1 MGNNSNS
8 FKSVKS
14 ENNSYSIPKGKI
26 GFARGFL
33 VPFVAGV
40 LGTLIIV
47 GGCISIPSIR
57 ETISEKL
64 LSDSS
69 KSESSTKSNDE
80 SSVESAINK
89 VVSSSSDKAVSVED
103 YSNTSIAVAN
113 KVLPSVVGIT
123 VTYSVNSPYYSYYG
137 MSEGTAKATGSG
149 VVITDDGYILTN
161 NHVVSSSSSSSY
173 YQVSKATKI
182 TVTLYNDT
190 TEYEAKLIGSD
201 EQTDLAVLKIEKTGL
216 TAAELG
222 DSSKV
227 QVGEFAMAIGN
238 PLNMASTVTT
248 GVISATNRTITS
260 DNVTYKVIQTDAA
273 INSGNSGGALINA
286 DGKVIG
292 INTLKLSGSGVEGI
306 GFAIPINDTID
317 VYKQLIENGKVARPY
332 IGMSGRDISEE
343 VAKKNNLPKAG
354 VYVVS
359 VEEFSAAEKAGIRA
373 GDLIVAFDGEDVT
386 TMDKLNELKN
396 KHNIGDEVK
405 IKLIRNGEEKEV
417 SITLGENK
425 GTNEQ

>member
-1 MGNNSNS
+1 
-8 FKSVKS
+8 
-14 ENNSYSIPKGKI
+14 
-26 GFARGFL
+26 
-33 VPFVAGV
+33 
-40 LGTLIIV
+40 
-47 GGCISIPSIR
+47 
-57 ETISEKL
+57 
-64 LSDSS
+64 
-69 KSESSTKSNDE
+69 
-80 SSVESAINK
+80 
-89 VVSSSSDKAVSVED
+89 
-103 YSNTSIAVAN
+103 
-113 KVLPSVVGIT
+113 
-123 VTYSVNSPYYSYYG
+123 

-190 TEYEAKLIGSD
+190 TEYEAKLVGSD

-359 VEEFSAAEKAGIRA
+359 VEEFSSAEKAGIKA

-417 SITLGENK
+417 SVTLGENK

>member
-1 MGNNSNS
+1 
-8 FKSVKS
+8 
-14 ENNSYSIPKGKI
+14 
-26 GFARGFL
+26 
-33 VPFVAGV
+33 
-40 LGTLIIV
+40 
-47 GGCISIPSIR
+47 
-57 ETISEKL
+57 
-64 LSDSS
+64 
-69 KSESSTKSNDE
+69 
-80 SSVESAINK
+80 
-89 VVSSSSDKAVSVED
+89 
-103 YSNTSIAVAN
+103 
-113 KVLPSVVGIT
+113 
-123 VTYSVNSPYYSYYG
+123 
-137 MSEGTAKATGSG
+137 
-149 VVITDDGYILTN
+149 
-161 NHVVSSSSSSSY
+161 
-173 YQVSKATKI
+173 
-182 TVTLYNDT
+182 
-190 TEYEAKLIGSD
+190 
-201 EQTDLAVLKIEKTGL
+201 
-216 TAAELG
+216 
-222 DSSKV
+222 
-227 QVGEFAMAIGN
+227 MAIGN

-359 VEEFSAAEKAGIRA
+359 VEEFSAAEKAGIKA

-425 GTNEQ
+425 STNEQ

>member
-69 KSESSTKSNDE
+69 KSESS
-80 SSVESAINK
+80 VINK

-149 VVITDDGYILTN
+149 VVITDDGYVLTN

-190 TEYEAKLIGSD
+190 TEYEAKLVGSD

-273 INSGNSGGALINA
+273 INSGNSGGALINS

-359 VEEFSAAEKAGIRA
+359 VEEFSAAEKAGIKA

-425 GTNEQ
+425 STNEQ

>member
-69 KSESSTKSNDE
+69 TSEKSTKSNNE
-80 SSVESAINK
+80 SSAESAINK
-89 VVSSSSDKAVSVED
+89 VFSSSSDKAVSVED

-190 TEYEAKLIGSD
+190 TEYEAKLVGSD

-343 VAKKNNLPKAG
+343 VAKKNNLPKTG

-359 VEEFSAAEKAGIRA
+359 VEEFSAAEKAGIKA

-425 GTNEQ
+425 STNEQ